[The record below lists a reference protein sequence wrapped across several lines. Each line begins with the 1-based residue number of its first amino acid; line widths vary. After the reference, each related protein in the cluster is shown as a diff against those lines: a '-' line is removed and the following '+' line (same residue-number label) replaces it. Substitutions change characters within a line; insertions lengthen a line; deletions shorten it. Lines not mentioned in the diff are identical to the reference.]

1 MTVELAR
8 NGDIEIAYEV
18 EGPPDGEP
26 LLLIMG
32 LGLQLVFWPDAFR
45 ARLVE
50 RGFRVARFDNRDVG
64 LSTHLT
70 GLGLPSVPAI
80 LLRSWRGYRIADMA
94 ADAVAVLDALK
105 WPSAHLVGVSLGG
118 MIAQT
123 VAGLFPARV
132 RTLTSISS
140 TPAAK
145 IGRPRPRALRALAAG
160 DPGGREASVQRV
172 VDVFRVIGSPA
183 YPLDERWLRDAA
195 ARSYDR
201 FHDPDGI
208 RRQLAAITTS
218 GDRRPLLRQ
227 LRMPAL
233 VVHGDADPLIRPAGG
248 RATAAA
254 IPGAELVTYPGMGH
268 DLPGALQQPIAD
280 RIAAVARQ
288 WSPVR

>member
-1 MTVELAR
+1 MAVELAG
-8 NGDIEIAYEV
+8 NGEVEIAYER
-18 EGPPDGEP
+18 EGPADGEP

-32 LGLQLVFWPDAFR
+32 LGLQSLFWPETFR

-50 RGFRVARFDNRDVG
+50 RGFQVARFDNRDVG

-70 GLGLPSVPAI
+70 RLGVPSAPAI
-80 LLRSWRGYRIADMA
+80 LLRRWHGYRMADMA
-94 ADAVAVLDALK
+94 ADAVAVLDALA

-123 VAGLFPARV
+123 AAGLFPARV
-132 RTLTSISS
+132 RTLTSMSS
-140 TPAAK
+140 TPAAR
-145 IGRPRPRALRALAAG
+145 IGRPRLRALRALSAG

-183 YPLDERWLRDAA
+183 YPLDEAWLRDVA

-201 FHDPDGI
+201 FHDPDGV
-208 RRQLAAITTS
+208 RRQLAAIAAAE
-218 GDRRPLLRQ
+218 DRRPLLRR
-227 LRMPAL
+227 LRTPAL

-254 IPGAELVTYPGMGH
+254 IPRAKLVTYPGMGH
-268 DLPGALQQPIAD
+268 DLPAALQQPIAD
-280 RIAAVARQ
+280 EITAVARQ
-288 WSPVR
+288 WSPAR